1 MNLAINSSTSKVQFD
16 FRLPTTSPTPVTETK
31 EVYHQVSEKSWL
43 KVQISYTVNPVTP
56 PQ

>member
-1 MNLAINSSTSKVQFD
+1 MNLSINSSTSKVQFD
-16 FRLPTTSPTPVTETK
+16 FRLPVAAPAPVTETK

>member
-1 MNLAINSSTSKVQFD
+1 MNLSINSSSAKVLFD

-43 KVQISYTVNPVTP
+43 KVLVSYTVNPVTP

>member
-1 MNLAINSSTSKVQFD
+1 MNLSINGSTSKVQFD

>member
-1 MNLAINSSTSKVQFD
+1 MNLSINSSTSKVQFD
-16 FRLPTTSPTPVTETK
+16 FRLPTTAPAPVTETK